1 MRDMEIFS
9 FSIILGLIN
18 HGHMDME
25 GGEVPVRSRVTR
37 KKMKEKATKSPCV
50 CVSWPVAKHASKCK
64 MIMEVFVYKRMET

>member
-25 GGEVPVRSRVTR
+25 GGGSS
-37 KKMKEKATKSPCV
+37 KK
-50 CVSWPVAKHASKCK
+50 
-64 MIMEVFVYKRMET
+64 

>member
-25 GGEVPVRSRVTR
+25 GGR
-37 KKMKEKATKSPCV
+37 
-50 CVSWPVAKHASKCK
+50 
-64 MIMEVFVYKRMET
+64 FQ